1 MSPLNSQHKIISGI
15 GHKIKTNDSFLIY
28 CVSNTFFQ
36 GLYFADCPSKSA
48 NYCHAT
54 NSAPDG
60 LLLLCKVALGSSKIL
75 YDADDSLPK
84 TLGKENHSI
93 TGSVFEY
100 T

>member
-1 MSPLNSQHKIISGI
+1 M
-15 GHKIKTNDSFLIY
+15 NDKYFINY
-28 CVSNTFFQ
+28 VSNTFFQ

-93 TGSVFEY
+93 TGSVLIFISL
-100 T
+100 